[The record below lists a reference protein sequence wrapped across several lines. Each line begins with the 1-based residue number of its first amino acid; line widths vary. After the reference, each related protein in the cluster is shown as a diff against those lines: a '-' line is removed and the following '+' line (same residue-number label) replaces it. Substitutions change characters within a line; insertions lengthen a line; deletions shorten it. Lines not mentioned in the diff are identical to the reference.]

1 MGSFCQNDFDTLKEK
16 FSIAPVLRGPNWS
29 LPFHISIDALDTS
42 LGVVLGQKD
51 NQITH
56 AIYSISKNLTPTEY
70 NYTVTEKEFLAIV
83 YSVNKFKHYITGYE
97 VFINI
102 DHSAIRF
109 IMNKPITNGR
119 ITRWLLLLQEFNITV
134 VDRLGKENLLAD
146 VFSRINHG
154 EEMDP
159 VNDDFP
165 YDHLFSLSIKTP
177 WFVDISNYLTTRK
190 LP

>member
-119 ITRWLLLLQEFNITV
+119 ITRWLLLLQEFNITI